1 MNNKKKNLNIL
12 NSNLHLFNNSY
23 ESLKN
28 SNSNISYNNTIY
40 KTTISSNNTNKDINK
55 ILIKNLNINSD
66 IFEKHSINKNQINI
80 SLNNLLKKT
89 ESVKTESIT
98 ENSNSDAKLIKSYTK
113 SFKNKKLKLDN
124 FILNEINSRNAFD
137 KKSNT
142 FKLINKNVLKT
153 QSSSPYKVFKT
164 NLNDNNGKEKK
175 IFSYL
180 DDGFIKKINDFQIPK
195 EDKIFEEFKKYD
207 YFTKRYNKLYKIKN
221 TTINNFGNKE
231 IEDKN
236 TKSVKYF
243 SDLEKKNKEKTQYT
257 KKFFDST
264 GRFTPSNLDKEI
276 FECLYKIPEEFN
288 SQIKLLKKTK
298 KRKKLKEYQT
308 ELLNSVKNV
317 ISYYGYDQ
325 LKKNFD
331 EIKKMNKSKKSLNI
345 KFIKNL
351 ENEEKKIIEDVNKC
365 NKYFLRS
372 ARSKGIK
379 KYKFELPNLKFKSV
393 IKKNLKDKKWIQFM
407 MNRNMI
413 SGFEST
419 RSNKSKSTNNKN
431 DEIQELKLKLFKK

>member
-221 TTINNFGNKE
+221 TT
-231 IEDKN
+231 
-236 TKSVKYF
+236 
-243 SDLEKKNKEKTQYT
+243 
-257 KKFFDST
+257 
-264 GRFTPSNLDKEI
+264 
-276 FECLYKIPEEFN
+276 
-288 SQIKLLKKTK
+288 
-298 KRKKLKEYQT
+298 
-308 ELLNSVKNV
+308 
-317 ISYYGYDQ
+317 
-325 LKKNFD
+325 
-331 EIKKMNKSKKSLNI
+331 NI
-345 KFIKNL
+345 
-351 ENEEKKIIEDVNKC
+351 
-365 NKYFLRS
+365 
-372 ARSKGIK
+372 
-379 KYKFELPNLKFKSV
+379 
-393 IKKNLKDKKWIQFM
+393 
-407 MNRNMI
+407 
-413 SGFEST
+413 
-419 RSNKSKSTNNKN
+419 
-431 DEIQELKLKLFKK
+431 